1 MDIPQEQRKMKIS
14 ELSARSG
21 VPVSTIK
28 FYIRKELLPKPT
40 KTAGTQGFYTA
51 KHLDRL
57 KLIQKIQKEGNMSLH
72 KIREIT
78 GMIDASEEREKRE
91 NKQGASRQKAEII
104 QAATSLFRG
113 KGYEAVTIADIVD
126 AARIGRSTF
135 YKNFENKK
143 DLFIECIRE
152 IIHSEGIPEDV
163 LDVPE
168 TDGFTLFDRSAE
180 AYFRESPVW
189 GDMIK
194 MLRAAAINDPA
205 EFEETLEEALPVKV
219 EVFQKRIRTSVHQ
232 GFMREVNPT
241 LLAIMLLGIQDY
253 CSEYISKGQFDES
266 PERIFEGVKDI
277 LLHGIRKRGSGERM

>member
-1 MDIPQEQRKMKIS
+1 MKIS
-14 ELSARSG
+14 ELSARSE

-57 KLIQKIQKEGNMSLH
+57 KLIQKIQKEGNMSLE

-91 NKQGASRQKAEII
+91 NKQGASDQGAEIV
-104 QAATSLFRG
+104 QAATALFRE

-135 YKNFENKK
+135 YKNFGNKK

-152 IIHSEGIPEDV
+152 IIHGEGIPEVVPDI
-163 LDVPE
+163 PE
-168 TDGFTLFDRSAE
+168 TDGFRFFDRSAE

-189 GDMIK
+189 RDMIK

-205 EFEETLEEALPVKV
+205 EFEKTLEEALQLKV
-219 EVFQKRIRTSVHQ
+219 EVFQKRIQTSVEQ
-232 GFMREVNPT
+232 GFMREVNPE
-241 LLAIMLLGIQDY
+241 LLAVMLLGIQDY
-253 CSEYISKGQFDES
+253 CSEYISKGQFDEP
-266 PERIFEGVKDI
+266 PERILEGVKDI
-277 LLHGIRKRGSGERM
+277 LLYGIRKKGPR

>member
-1 MDIPQEQRKMKIS
+1 MTRDQKKMKIS
-14 ELSARSG
+14 ELSARSE

-57 KLIQKIQKEGNMSLH
+57 KLIQKIQKEGNMSLE
-72 KIREIT
+72 KLREIT
-78 GMIDASEEREKRE
+78 RMIDASEEREKRE
-91 NKQGASRQKAEII
+91 NKQGASDQGAEIV
-104 QAATSLFRG
+104 QAATALFRE

-135 YKNFENKK
+135 YKNFGNKK

-152 IIHSEGIPEDV
+152 IIHGEGIPEVVPDI
-163 LDVPE
+163 PE
-168 TDGFTLFDRSAE
+168 TDGFRFFDRSAE

-189 GDMIK
+189 RDMIK

-205 EFEETLEEALPVKV
+205 EFEKTLEEALQLKV
-219 EVFQKRIRTSVHQ
+219 EVFQKRIQTSVEQ
-232 GFMREVNPT
+232 GFMREVNRE
-241 LLAIMLLGIQDY
+241 LLAVMLLGIQDY
-253 CSEYISKGQFDES
+253 CSEYISKGQFDEP
-266 PERIFEGVKDI
+266 PERILEGVKDI
-277 LLHGIRKRGSGERM
+277 LLYGIRKKGPR

>member
-1 MDIPQEQRKMKIS
+1 MTRDQKKMKIS
-14 ELSARSG
+14 ELSARSE

-57 KLIQKIQKEGNMSLH
+57 KLIQKIQKEGNMSLE

-78 GMIDASEEREKRE
+78 GIIDASEEREKRE
-91 NKQGASRQKAEII
+91 NKQGASNQGAEIV
-104 QAATSLFRG
+104 QAATALFRE

-135 YKNFENKK
+135 YKNFGNKK

-152 IIHSEGIPEDV
+152 IIHGEGIPEVVPDI
-163 LDVPE
+163 PE
-168 TDGFTLFDRSAE
+168 TDGFRFFDRSAE

-189 GDMIK
+189 RDMIK

-205 EFEETLEEALPVKV
+205 EFEKTLEEALQLKV
-219 EVFQKRIRTSVHQ
+219 EVFQKRIQTSVEQ
-232 GFMREVNPT
+232 GFMREVNRE
-241 LLAIMLLGIQDY
+241 LLAVMLLGIQDY
-253 CSEYISKGQFDES
+253 CSEYISKGQFDEP
-266 PERIFEGVKDI
+266 PERILEGVKDI
-277 LLHGIRKRGSGERM
+277 LLYGIRKKGPR

>member
-1 MDIPQEQRKMKIS
+1 MAGDMSRDQKKMKIS

-57 KLIQKIQKEGNMSLH
+57 TLIQKIQKEGNMSLE

-91 NKQGASRQKAEII
+91 NKQGASKQGTEIV
-104 QAATSLFRG
+104 QAATALFRE

-135 YKNFENKK
+135 YKNFGNKK
-143 DLFIECIRE
+143 ELFIECIRE
-152 IIHSEGIPEDV
+152 IIHGEGIPEVVPDV
-163 LDVPE
+163 SE
-168 TDGFTLFDRSAE
+168 TDGFMLFDRSAE
-180 AYFRESPVW
+180 AYSRESPVW
-189 GDMIK
+189 RDMIK
-194 MLRAAAINDPA
+194 ILRAAAINDPA
-205 EFEETLEEALPVKV
+205 EFEKTLEEALKLKV
-219 EVFQKRIRTSVHQ
+219 EVFQKRIRTSVEQ

-241 LLAIMLLGIQDY
+241 LLAVMLLGIQDY
-253 CSEYISKGQFDES
+253 CSEYISKGQFDEP
-266 PERIFEGVKDI
+266 PERILEAVKDI
-277 LLHGIRKRGSGERM
+277 LLHGIRKKDSR

>member
-1 MDIPQEQRKMKIS
+1 MPQDRKKMKIS

-40 KTAGTQGFYTA
+40 KTAGTQGFYTV

-57 KLIQKIQKEGNMSLH
+57 ELIQKIQKEGDMSLD

-78 GMIDASEEREKRE
+78 GMIDASEERERRE
-91 NKQGASRQKAEII
+91 NKKGASMQGAEIV
-104 QAATSLFRG
+104 QAATSLFRE

-135 YKNFENKK
+135 YKNFGNKK
-143 DLFIECIRE
+143 DLFIQCIRE
-152 IIHSEGIPEDV
+152 IIHGEGIPEV
-163 LDVPE
+163 APDVPE

-189 GDMIK
+189 RDMIK

-205 EFEETLEEALPVKV
+205 QFEETLEEAMQLKV
-219 EVFQKRIRTSVHQ
+219 EVFKKRIRTSVEQ
-232 GFMREVNPT
+232 GFMREVHPT
-241 LLAIMLLGIQDY
+241 LLAVMLLGIQDY
-253 CSEYISKGQFDES
+253 CSEYISKGQFDEP
-266 PERIFEGVKDI
+266 PEQILEGVKDI
-277 LLHGIRKRGSGERM
+277 LLHGIRKKDLC

>member
-1 MDIPQEQRKMKIS
+1 MTRDQKKMKIS
-14 ELSARSG
+14 ELSARSE

-57 KLIQKIQKEGNMSLH
+57 KLIQKIQKEGNMSLE

-91 NKQGASRQKAEII
+91 NKQGASNQGAEIV
-104 QAATSLFRG
+104 QAATALFRE

-135 YKNFENKK
+135 YKNFGNKK

-152 IIHSEGIPEDV
+152 IIHGEGIPEVVPDI
-163 LDVPE
+163 PE
-168 TDGFTLFDRSAE
+168 TDGFRFFDRSAE

-189 GDMIK
+189 RDMIK

-205 EFEETLEEALPVKV
+205 EFEKTLEEALQLKV
-219 EVFQKRIRTSVHQ
+219 EVFQKRIQTSVEQ
-232 GFMREVNPT
+232 GFMREVNRE
-241 LLAIMLLGIQDY
+241 LLAVMLLGIQDY
-253 CSEYISKGQFDES
+253 CSEYLSKGQFDE
-266 PERIFEGVKDI
+266 PPARILEGVKDI
-277 LLHGIRKRGSGERM
+277 LLYGIRKKGPR

>member
-1 MDIPQEQRKMKIS
+1 MARDTKKMKIS
-14 ELSARSG
+14 ELSARAG

-57 KLIQKIQKEGNMSLH
+57 QLIQKIQKEGNMSLD
-72 KIREIT
+72 KVREIT
-78 GMIDASEEREKRE
+78 GMIDASEQREKRQ
-91 NKQGASRQKAEII
+91 NKQGASKQRAEIV
-104 QAATSLFRG
+104 QAATALFRE

-135 YKNFENKK
+135 YKNFGNKK

-152 IIHSEGIPEDV
+152 IIHREGIPESV
-163 LDVPE
+163 RDVPE

-189 GDMIK
+189 RDMIK

-205 EFEETLEEALPVKV
+205 EFEETLEEALQLKV
-219 EVFQKRIRTSVHQ
+219 EMFKKRIRTSVEL

-241 LLAIMLLGIQDY
+241 LLAVMLLGIQDY
-253 CSEYISKGQFDES
+253 CSEYITKGQFDEP
-266 PERIFEGVKDI
+266 PERILEGVKDI
-277 LLHGIRKRGSGERM
+277 LLHGIHKRDGR

>member
-1 MDIPQEQRKMKIS
+1 MTRDQKKMKIS
-14 ELSARSG
+14 ELSARSE

-57 KLIQKIQKEGNMSLH
+57 KLIQKIQKEGNMSLE

-91 NKQGASRQKAEII
+91 NKQGASDQGAEIV
-104 QAATSLFRG
+104 QAATALFRE

-135 YKNFENKK
+135 YKNFGNKK

-152 IIHSEGIPEDV
+152 IIHGEGIPEVVPDI
-163 LDVPE
+163 PE
-168 TDGFTLFDRSAE
+168 TDGFRFFDRSAE

-189 GDMIK
+189 RDMIK

-205 EFEETLEEALPVKV
+205 EFEKTLEEALQLKV
-219 EVFQKRIRTSVHQ
+219 EVFQKRIQTSVEQ
-232 GFMREVNPT
+232 GFMREVNPE
-241 LLAIMLLGIQDY
+241 LLAVMLLGIQDY
-253 CSEYISKGQFDES
+253 CSEYISKGQFDEP
-266 PERIFEGVKDI
+266 PERILEGVKDI
-277 LLHGIRKRGSGERM
+277 LLYGIRKKGPR

>member
-1 MDIPQEQRKMKIS
+1 MTRDQKKMKIS
-14 ELSARSG
+14 ELSARSE

-57 KLIQKIQKEGNMSLH
+57 KLIQKIQKEGNMSLE

-91 NKQGASRQKAEII
+91 NKQGASNQGAEIV
-104 QAATSLFRG
+104 QAATALFRE

-135 YKNFENKK
+135 YKNFGNKK

-152 IIHSEGIPEDV
+152 IIHGEGIPEVVPDI
-163 LDVPE
+163 PE
-168 TDGFTLFDRSAE
+168 TDGFRFFDRSAE

-189 GDMIK
+189 RDMIK
-194 MLRAAAINDPA
+194 MLRAAAVNDPA
-205 EFEETLEEALPVKV
+205 EFEKTLEEALQLKV
-219 EVFQKRIRTSVHQ
+219 EVFQKRIQTSVEQ
-232 GFMREVNPT
+232 GFMREVNRE
-241 LLAIMLLGIQDY
+241 LLAVMLLGIQDY
-253 CSEYISKGQFDES
+253 CSEYISKGQFDEP
-266 PERIFEGVKDI
+266 PERILEGVKDI
-277 LLHGIRKRGSGERM
+277 LLYGIRKKGPR

>member
-1 MDIPQEQRKMKIS
+1 MTRDQKKMKIS

-28 FYIRKELLPKPT
+28 FYIRKELLPTPSKS
-40 KTAGTQGFYTA
+40 AGTQGVYTA
-51 KHLDRL
+51 RHIDRL
-57 KLIQKIQKEGNMSLH
+57 KLIQKIQKEGNMSLE

-91 NKQGASRQKAEII
+91 NKQGTSKQGAEIV
-104 QAATSLFRG
+104 QAATALFRE

-135 YKNFENKK
+135 YKNFGNKK

-152 IIHSEGIPEDV
+152 IIHGEGIPEV
-163 LDVPE
+163 VPDVPE
-168 TDGFTLFDRSAE
+168 TDGFRFFDRSAE

-189 GDMIK
+189 RDMIK

-205 EFEETLEEALPVKV
+205 EFEKTLEEALQLKV
-219 EVFQKRIRTSVHQ
+219 EVFQKRIRTSVEQ

-241 LLAIMLLGIQDY
+241 LLAVMLLGIQDY
-253 CSEYISKGQFDES
+253 CSEYISKGQFDEP
-266 PERIFEGVKDI
+266 PERILEGVKDI
-277 LLHGIRKRGSGERM
+277 LLHGIRKKGLR

>member
-1 MDIPQEQRKMKIS
+1 MKIS
-14 ELSARSG
+14 ELSARSE

-57 KLIQKIQKEGNMSLH
+57 KLIQKIQKEGNMSLE

-91 NKQGASRQKAEII
+91 NKQGASNQGAEIV
-104 QAATSLFRG
+104 QAATALFRE

-135 YKNFENKK
+135 YKNFGNKK

-152 IIHSEGIPEDV
+152 IIHGEGIPEVVPDI
-163 LDVPE
+163 PE
-168 TDGFTLFDRSAE
+168 TDGFRFFDRSAE

-189 GDMIK
+189 RDMIK

-205 EFEETLEEALPVKV
+205 EFEKTLEEALRLKV
-219 EVFQKRIRTSVHQ
+219 EVFQKRIQTSVEQ
-232 GFMREVNPT
+232 GFMREVNRE
-241 LLAIMLLGIQDY
+241 LLAVMLLGIQDY
-253 CSEYISKGQFDES
+253 CSEYISKGQFDE
-266 PERIFEGVKDI
+266 PPARILEGVKDI
-277 LLHGIRKRGSGERM
+277 LLYGIRKKGPR

>member
-1 MDIPQEQRKMKIS
+1 MTRDQKKIKIS

-21 VPVSTIK
+21 VPVTTIK

-51 KHLDRL
+51 KHVDRL
-57 KLIQKIQKEGNMSLH
+57 KLIQKIQKEGNMSLE

-91 NKQGASRQKAEII
+91 NKQGASKQGTEIV
-104 QAATSLFRG
+104 QAATALFRE

-135 YKNFENKK
+135 YKNFGNKK
-143 DLFIECIRE
+143 ELFIECIRE
-152 IIHSEGIPEDV
+152 IIHGEGIPEV
-163 LDVPE
+163 VPEISE
-168 TDGFTLFDRSAE
+168 TDGFRLFDRSAE

-189 GDMIK
+189 RDMIK
-194 MLRAAAINDPA
+194 MLRAAAINDPT
-205 EFEETLEEALPVKV
+205 EFEKTLEEALQLKV
-219 EVFQKRIRTSVHQ
+219 EVFQKRIRTSVEQ

-241 LLAIMLLGIQDY
+241 LLAVMLLGIQDY
-253 CSEYISKGQFDES
+253 CSEYISKGQFDEP
-266 PERIFEGVKDI
+266 PERILEAVKDI
-277 LLHGIRKRGSGERM
+277 LLHGIRKKDSR

>member
-1 MDIPQEQRKMKIS
+1 MKIS
-14 ELSARSG
+14 ELSVRSG

-57 KLIQKIQKEGNMSLH
+57 KLIQKIQKEGSLSLD

-91 NKQGASRQKAEII
+91 NKQGASRHRAGIV
-104 QAATSLFRG
+104 QAATSLFRE
-113 KGYEAVTIADIVD
+113 KGYEGVTIADIVD

-135 YKNFENKK
+135 YKNFGNKK
-143 DLFIECIRE
+143 DLFIACIRE
-152 IIHSEGIPEDV
+152 TIHGEGIPEDV
-163 LDVPE
+163 PDVPE
-168 TDGFTLFDRSAE
+168 KDGFTFFDRSAE

-189 GDMIK
+189 RDMIK
-194 MLRAAAINDPA
+194 MLRAAAINDPD
-205 EFEETLEEALPVKV
+205 EFEETLEEALQLKV
-219 EVFQKRIRTSVHQ
+219 EVFKKRIRTSVEQ

-241 LLAIMLLGIQDY
+241 LLAVMLLGIQDY
-253 CSEYISKGQFDES
+253 CSDYISKGRFDEP
-266 PERIFEGVKDI
+266 PERILEGVKDI
-277 LLHGIRKRGSGERM
+277 LLHGIRQKDSS

>member
-1 MDIPQEQRKMKIS
+1 
-14 ELSARSG
+14 
-21 VPVSTIK
+21 
-28 FYIRKELLPKPT
+28 LLPKPI

-57 KLIQKIQKEGNMSLH
+57 KLIQKIQKEGNMSLD

-91 NKQGASRQKAEII
+91 NKQGASKQEAEIV
-104 QAATSLFRG
+104 QAATPLFRQ

-126 AARIGRSTF
+126 AAGIGRSTF
-135 YKNFENKK
+135 YKNFGNKK

-152 IIHSEGIPEDV
+152 ITQGEGIPEV
-163 LDVPE
+163 VPDVPE

-189 GDMIK
+189 RDMIK
-194 MLRAAAINDPA
+194 MLRAAAINDPD
-205 EFEETLEEALPVKV
+205 EFEKTLEEALQLKV
-219 EVFQKRIRTSVHQ
+219 EVFKKRIRTSVEQ

-241 LLAIMLLGIQDY
+241 LLAVMLLGIQDY
-253 CSEYISKGQFDES
+253 CSDYISKGRFDEP
-266 PERIFEGVKDI
+266 PERILEGVKDI
-277 LLHGIRKRGSGERM
+277 LLHGIRKRESR

>member
-1 MDIPQEQRKMKIS
+1 MKIS
-14 ELSARSG
+14 ELSARSE

-57 KLIQKIQKEGNMSLH
+57 KLIQKIQKEGNMSLE

-91 NKQGASRQKAEII
+91 NKQGASNQGAEIVH
-104 QAATSLFRG
+104 AATALFRE

-135 YKNFENKK
+135 HKNFGNKK

-152 IIHSEGIPEDV
+152 IIHGEGIPEDA
-163 LDVPE
+163 LDAPE

-189 GDMIK
+189 RDMIK
-194 MLRAAAINDPA
+194 MLRAAAVNDPA
-205 EFEETLEEALPVKV
+205 EFEKTLEEALQLKV
-219 EVFQKRIRTSVHQ
+219 EVFKKRIRTSVEQ
-232 GFMREVNPT
+232 GFMREVNPE
-241 LLAIMLLGIQDY
+241 LLAVMLLGIQDY
-253 CSEYISKGQFDES
+253 CSEYISKGQFDEP
-266 PERIFEGVKDI
+266 PERILEGVKDI
-277 LLHGIRKRGSGERM
+277 LLYGIRKKGPR

>member
-1 MDIPQEQRKMKIS
+1 MKIS
-14 ELSARSG
+14 ELSARSE

-57 KLIQKIQKEGNMSLH
+57 KLIQKIQKEGNMSLE

-91 NKQGASRQKAEII
+91 NKQGASNQGAEIV
-104 QAATSLFRG
+104 QAATALFRE

-135 YKNFENKK
+135 YKNFGNKK

-152 IIHSEGIPEDV
+152 IIHGEGIPEVVPDI
-163 LDVPE
+163 PE
-168 TDGFTLFDRSAE
+168 TDGFRFFDRSAE

-189 GDMIK
+189 RDMIK

-205 EFEETLEEALPVKV
+205 EFEKTLEEALQLKV
-219 EVFQKRIRTSVHQ
+219 EVFQKRIQTSVEQ
-232 GFMREVNPT
+232 GFMREVNPE
-241 LLAIMLLGIQDY
+241 LLAVMLLGIQDY
-253 CSEYISKGQFDES
+253 CSEYISKGQFDEP
-266 PERIFEGVKDI
+266 PERILEGVKDI
-277 LLHGIRKRGSGERM
+277 LLYGIRKKGPR

>member
-1 MDIPQEQRKMKIS
+1 MTRDQKKIKIS

-51 KHLDRL
+51 KHVDRL
-57 KLIQKIQKEGNMSLH
+57 KLIQKIQKEGNMSLE

-91 NKQGASRQKAEII
+91 NKQGASKQGTEIV
-104 QAATSLFRG
+104 QAATALFRE

-135 YKNFENKK
+135 YKNFGNKK
-143 DLFIECIRE
+143 ELFIECIRE
-152 IIHSEGIPEDV
+152 IIHGEGIPEVVPDV
-163 LDVPE
+163 SE
-168 TDGFTLFDRSAE
+168 TDGFMLFDRSAE

-189 GDMIK
+189 RDMIK
-194 MLRAAAINDPA
+194 MLRAVAINDPA
-205 EFEETLEEALPVKV
+205 EFEKTLEEALQLKL
-219 EVFQKRIRTSVHQ
+219 EVFQKRIRTSVEQ

-241 LLAIMLLGIQDY
+241 LLAVMLLGIQDY
-253 CSEYISKGQFDES
+253 CSEYISKGQFDEP
-266 PERIFEGVKDI
+266 PERILEGVKDI
-277 LLHGIRKRGSGERM
+277 LLHGIRKRGGR

>member
-1 MDIPQEQRKMKIS
+1 MKIS
-14 ELSARSG
+14 ELSARSE

-57 KLIQKIQKEGNMSLH
+57 KLIQKIQKEGNMSLE

-91 NKQGASRQKAEII
+91 NKQGASDQGAEIV
-104 QAATSLFRG
+104 QAATALFRE

-135 YKNFENKK
+135 YKNFGNKK

-152 IIHSEGIPEDV
+152 IIHGEGIPEVVPDI
-163 LDVPE
+163 PE
-168 TDGFTLFDRSAE
+168 TDGFRFFDRSAE

-189 GDMIK
+189 RDMIK
-194 MLRAAAINDPA
+194 MLRAAAVNDPA
-205 EFEETLEEALPVKV
+205 EFEKTLEEALQLKV
-219 EVFQKRIRTSVHQ
+219 EVFQKRIQTSVEQ
-232 GFMREVNPT
+232 GFMREVNPE
-241 LLAIMLLGIQDY
+241 LLAVMLLGIQDY
-253 CSEYISKGQFDES
+253 CSEYISKGQFDEP
-266 PERIFEGVKDI
+266 PERILEGVKDI
-277 LLHGIRKRGSGERM
+277 LLYGIRKKGPR

>member
-1 MDIPQEQRKMKIS
+1 MKIS
-14 ELSARSG
+14 ELSARSE

-57 KLIQKIQKEGNMSLH
+57 TLIQKIQKEGNMSLE

-91 NKQGASRQKAEII
+91 NKQGASNQGAEIV
-104 QAATSLFRG
+104 QAATALFRE

-135 YKNFENKK
+135 YKNFGNKK

-152 IIHSEGIPEDV
+152 IIHGEGIPEVVPDI
-163 LDVPE
+163 PE
-168 TDGFTLFDRSAE
+168 TDGFRFFDRSAE

-189 GDMIK
+189 RDMIK

-205 EFEETLEEALPVKV
+205 EFEKTLEEALQLKV
-219 EVFQKRIRTSVHQ
+219 EVFQKRIQTSVEQ
-232 GFMREVNPT
+232 GFMREVNPE
-241 LLAIMLLGIQDY
+241 LLAVMLLGIQDY
-253 CSEYISKGQFDES
+253 CSEYISKGQFDEP
-266 PERIFEGVKDI
+266 PERILEGVKDI
-277 LLHGIRKRGSGERM
+277 LLYGIRKKGPR

>member
-1 MDIPQEQRKMKIS
+1 MKIS
-14 ELSARSG
+14 ELSARSE

-57 KLIQKIQKEGNMSLH
+57 KLIQKIQKEGNMSLE

-91 NKQGASRQKAEII
+91 NKQGASNQGAEIV
-104 QAATSLFRG
+104 QAATALFRE

-135 YKNFENKK
+135 YKNFGNKK

-152 IIHSEGIPEDV
+152 IIHGEGIPEVVPDI
-163 LDVPE
+163 PE
-168 TDGFTLFDRSAE
+168 TDGFRFFDRSAE

-189 GDMIK
+189 RDMIK

-205 EFEETLEEALPVKV
+205 EFEKTLEEALQLKV
-219 EVFQKRIRTSVHQ
+219 EVFQKRIQTSVEQ
-232 GFMREVNPT
+232 GFMREVNRE
-241 LLAIMLLGIQDY
+241 LLAVMLLGIQDY
-253 CSEYISKGQFDES
+253 CSEYISKGQFDEP
-266 PERIFEGVKDI
+266 PERILEGVKDI
-277 LLHGIRKRGSGERM
+277 LLYGIRKKGPR

>member
-1 MDIPQEQRKMKIS
+1 MTRDQKKMKIS
-14 ELSARSG
+14 ELSARSE

-57 KLIQKIQKEGNMSLH
+57 KLIQKIQKEGNMSLE

-91 NKQGASRQKAEII
+91 NKQGASNQGAEIV
-104 QAATSLFRG
+104 QAATALFRE

-135 YKNFENKK
+135 YKNFGNKK

-152 IIHSEGIPEDV
+152 IIHGEGIPEDA
-163 LDVPE
+163 LDAPE

-189 GDMIK
+189 RDMIK
-194 MLRAAAINDPA
+194 MLRAAAVNDPA
-205 EFEETLEEALPVKV
+205 EFEKTLEEALQLKV
-219 EVFQKRIRTSVHQ
+219 EVFKKRIRTSVEQ
-232 GFMREVNPT
+232 GFMREVNPE
-241 LLAIMLLGIQDY
+241 LLAVMLLGIQDY
-253 CSEYISKGQFDES
+253 CSEYISKGQFDEP
-266 PERIFEGVKDI
+266 PERILEGVKDI
-277 LLHGIRKRGSGERM
+277 LLYGIRKKGPR

>member
-1 MDIPQEQRKMKIS
+1 MTRDQKKMKIS
-14 ELSARSG
+14 ELSARSE

-57 KLIQKIQKEGNMSLH
+57 KLIQKIQKEGNMSLE

-91 NKQGASRQKAEII
+91 NKQGASNQGAEIV
-104 QAATSLFRG
+104 QAATALFRE

-135 YKNFENKK
+135 YKNFGNKK

-152 IIHSEGIPEDV
+152 IIHGEGIPEVVPDI
-163 LDVPE
+163 PE
-168 TDGFTLFDRSAE
+168 TDGFRFFDRSAE

-189 GDMIK
+189 RDMIK

-205 EFEETLEEALPVKV
+205 EFEKTLEEALQLKV
-219 EVFQKRIRTSVHQ
+219 EVFQKRIQTSVEQ
-232 GFMREVNPT
+232 GFMREVNPE
-241 LLAIMLLGIQDY
+241 LLAVMLLGIQDY
-253 CSEYISKGQFDES
+253 CSEYISKGQFDEP
-266 PERIFEGVKDI
+266 PERILEGVKDI
-277 LLHGIRKRGSGERM
+277 LLYGIRKKGPR

>member
-1 MDIPQEQRKMKIS
+1 MARDTKKMKIS
-14 ELSARSG
+14 ELSARAG

-57 KLIQKIQKEGNMSLH
+57 KLIQKIQKEGNMSLE

-91 NKQGASRQKAEII
+91 NKQGASNQGAEIV
-104 QAATSLFRG
+104 QAATALFRE

-135 YKNFENKK
+135 YKNFGNKK
-143 DLFIECIRE
+143 ELFIECIRE
-152 IIHSEGIPEDV
+152 IIHGEGIPEVVPDV
-163 LDVPE
+163 SE
-168 TDGFTLFDRSAE
+168 TDGFMLFDRSAE

-189 GDMIK
+189 RDMIK

-205 EFEETLEEALPVKV
+205 EFEKTLEEALQLKL
-219 EVFQKRIRTSVHQ
+219 EVFQKRIRTSVEQ

-241 LLAIMLLGIQDY
+241 LLAVMLLGIQDY
-253 CSEYISKGQFDES
+253 CSEYISKGQFDEP
-266 PERIFEGVKDI
+266 PERILEAVKDI
-277 LLHGIRKRGSGERM
+277 LLHGIRNRDSR

>member
-1 MDIPQEQRKMKIS
+1 MKIS
-14 ELSARSG
+14 ELSARSE

-57 KLIQKIQKEGNMSLH
+57 KLIQKIQKEGNMSLE

-91 NKQGASRQKAEII
+91 NKQRASNQGAEIVR
-104 QAATSLFRG
+104 AATALFRE

-135 YKNFENKK
+135 YKNFGNKK

-152 IIHSEGIPEDV
+152 IIHGEGIPDDV
-163 LDVPE
+163 PDAPE

-189 GDMIK
+189 RDMIK
-194 MLRAAAINDPA
+194 MLRAAAVNDPA
-205 EFEETLEEALPVKV
+205 EFEKTLEEALQLKV
-219 EVFQKRIRTSVHQ
+219 EVFKKRIRTSVEQ

-241 LLAIMLLGIQDY
+241 LLAVVLLGIQDY
-253 CSEYISKGQFDES
+253 CSEYISKGQFDEP
-266 PERIFEGVKDI
+266 PERILEGVKDI
-277 LLHGIRKRGSGERM
+277 LLHGIRKKGGR

>member
-1 MDIPQEQRKMKIS
+1 MDMPQEQRKMKIS

-205 EFEETLEEALPVKV
+205 EFEETLEEALQLKV
-219 EVFQKRIRTSVHQ
+219 EVFQKRIRTSVQQ

-277 LLHGIRKRGSGERM
+277 LLHGIRKHG

>member
-1 MDIPQEQRKMKIS
+1 MPKDRKKMKVS

-28 FYIRKELLPKPT
+28 FYIRKELVPKPT
-40 KTAGTQGFYTA
+40 KTAGTQGFYTT

-57 KLIQKIQKEGNMSLH
+57 RLIQKIRKEGNIPLD

-91 NKQGASRQKAEII
+91 DRQGAYRQKSRIVH
-104 QAATSLFRG
+104 AATVLFRE

-135 YKNFENKK
+135 YKNFGNKK

-152 IIHSEGIPEDV
+152 ITRGEGIPEDV
-163 LDVPE
+163 PDVPE

-189 GDMIK
+189 RDMIK

-205 EFEETLEEALPVKV
+205 EFQEALEEALQWKI
-219 EVFQKRIRTSVHQ
+219 EVFKKRIRTSVEQ
-232 GFMREVNPT
+232 GFMREVNST
-241 LLAIMLLGIQDY
+241 LLAVMLLGIQDY
-253 CSEYISKGQFDES
+253 CSDYISKGRFDEP
-266 PERIFEGVKDI
+266 PERILEGVKDI
-277 LLHGIRKRGSGERM
+277 LLHGIRKGGGG

>member
-1 MDIPQEQRKMKIS
+1 MKIS
-14 ELSARSG
+14 ELSARSE

-57 KLIQKIQKEGNMSLH
+57 KLIQKIQKEGNMSLE

-91 NKQGASRQKAEII
+91 NKQGASNQGAEIV
-104 QAATSLFRG
+104 QAATALFRE

-135 YKNFENKK
+135 YKNFGNKK

-152 IIHSEGIPEDV
+152 IIHGEGIPEVVPDI
-163 LDVPE
+163 PE
-168 TDGFTLFDRSAE
+168 TDGFRFFDRSAE

-189 GDMIK
+189 RDMIK

-205 EFEETLEEALPVKV
+205 EFEKTLEEALQLKV
-219 EVFQKRIRTSVHQ
+219 EVFQKRIQTSVEQ
-232 GFMREVNPT
+232 GFMREVNRE
-241 LLAIMLLGIQDY
+241 LLAVMLLGIQDY
-253 CSEYISKGQFDES
+253 CSEYLSKGQFDE
-266 PERIFEGVKDI
+266 PPARILEGVKDI
-277 LLHGIRKRGSGERM
+277 LLYGIRKKGPR

>member
-1 MDIPQEQRKMKIS
+1 MQDQKKMKIS
-14 ELSARSG
+14 ELAARSE

-40 KTAGTQGFYTA
+40 KTAGTQGFYTG

-57 KLIQKIQKEGNMSLH
+57 KLIQKIQKEGNMPLE

-91 NKQGASRQKAEII
+91 NKQGASNQGAEIV
-104 QAATSLFRG
+104 QAATALFRE

-135 YKNFENKK
+135 YKNFGNKK

-152 IIHSEGIPEDV
+152 IIHGEGIPEDA
-163 LDVPE
+163 LDAPE

-189 GDMIK
+189 RDMIK

-205 EFEETLEEALPVKV
+205 EFEKTLEEALQWKV
-219 EVFQKRIRTSVHQ
+219 EVFQKRIRTSVEQ

-241 LLAIMLLGIQDY
+241 LLAVMLLGIQDY
-253 CSEYISKGQFDES
+253 CSEYISKGQFDEP
-266 PERIFEGVKDI
+266 PERILEAVKDI
-277 LLHGIRKRGSGERM
+277 LLHGIRKRESR